1 MFYEFAGAF
10 AGWLLML
17 TTQFFLGD
25 ALGLLGKPF
34 GNLRQIINKIANQQ
48 VWASAYA
55 AFKVLFTHPCG
66 LPAASAPRNSR

>member
-17 TTQFFLGD
+17 TTQFILKD

-34 GNLRQIINKIANQQ
+34 GSLKQIINKIANQQ
-48 VWASAYA
+48 VYASAYT
-55 AFKVLFTHPCG
+55 AFKGLFTHRFAF
-66 LPAASAPRNSR
+66 PAASAPRNSR

>member
-17 TTQFFLGD
+17 TMQFILGD

-34 GNLRQIINKIANQQ
+34 GKLMRIINKIANQQ
-48 VWASAYA
+48 VYASAYA
-55 AFKVLFTHPCG
+55 AFQGLFIHPCG
-66 LPAASAPRNSR
+66 FPAVSAPRNSR